1 MSSISE
7 KIFINAPPD
16 EVFDLICRVEA
27 FAGYSS
33 HIKEIKEVS
42 PGTYRWRVEFLGFNL
57 EWEAIVIE
65 SRRPERFAWRSSKG
79 VFNTGSYELKESA
92 GGTEVAF
99 KMEFSLTGNPLE
111 AVIAPL
117 LNQIIA
123 HVAEEL
129 LVKIKHELEA

>member
-1 MSSISE
+1 MPSISE
-7 KIFINAPPD
+7 KLFINAQP
-16 EVFDLICRVEA
+16 ERVFDLISRVED

-42 PGTYRWRVEFLGFNL
+42 PGIYRWRIEFLGFTL
-57 EWEAIVIE
+57 EWEAIVVE
-65 SRRPERFAWRSSKG
+65 SKRPERFAWRSSTG
-79 VFNTGSYELKESA
+79 VFNTGSYELKERA

-99 KMEFSLTGNPLE
+99 KMEFSLTGNPIE

-129 LVKIKHELEA
+129 LVKIKARLEA

>member
-7 KIFINAPPD
+7 KVFIDAPPD

-27 FAGYSS
+27 FAGYSN

-42 PGTYRWRVEFLGFNL
+42 PGIYRWRIEFLGFTL
-57 EWEAIVIE
+57 EWEAIVVE
-65 SRRPERFAWRSSKG
+65 SKRPERFAWRSYKG
-79 VFNTGSYELKESA
+79 VFNTGSYELKERE

-99 KMEFSLTGNPLE
+99 NMEFSLTGNPLE